1 MKTFLGSMQYL
12 NSEDNH
18 AKLHNNQ
25 ISFSVY
31 SRVNWT
37 SRINHPPLRP
47 PHTKSIGTTIAM
59 VNSSKMKGSRTYLEG
74 NSGKGLSWEQTE
86 LHQIN
91 YIKTT
96 SVLWA
101 RCYIKVVIPCL
112 HLSVLLTF
120 HSLCFLSFLSF
131 SLSSFPCISFFF
143 FLSFCLCL
151 SVFSCFM
158 VRCSQKFTSSLRFG
172 FFSSHV
178 NITKEKTFLWIFST
192 LTSKII
198 PHFTSLQYLPSWL

>member
-74 NSGKGLSWEQTE
+74 NSGKGLS
-86 LHQIN
+86 
-91 YIKTT
+91 
-96 SVLWA
+96 
-101 RCYIKVVIPCL
+101 
-112 HLSVLLTF
+112 
-120 HSLCFLSFLSF
+120 
-131 SLSSFPCISFFF
+131 
-143 FLSFCLCL
+143 
-151 SVFSCFM
+151 
-158 VRCSQKFTSSLRFG
+158 
-172 FFSSHV
+172 
-178 NITKEKTFLWIFST
+178 
-192 LTSKII
+192 
-198 PHFTSLQYLPSWL
+198 